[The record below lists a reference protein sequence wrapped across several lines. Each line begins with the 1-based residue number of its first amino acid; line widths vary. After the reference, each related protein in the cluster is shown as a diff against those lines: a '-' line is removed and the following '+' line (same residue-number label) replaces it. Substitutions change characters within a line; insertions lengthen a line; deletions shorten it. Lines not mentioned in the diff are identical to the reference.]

1 MSIFQQHGNQRLDGS
16 FVYNAVSTLEK
27 GIILKF
33 CRKVSY
39 FENYNAKIY
48 SFPLEI
54 LSSCFIVVGV
64 SVPGKVRIFDEKGEI
79 MVESKFPTGINYQQ
93 AEYEGGIGIHETGN
107 RGTRIGLNM

>member
-27 GIILKF
+27 GENLLLDWKRMVVDCFLYSKYSLRHLFFVII
-33 CRKVSY
+33 
-39 FENYNAKIY
+39 
-48 SFPLEI
+48 
-54 LSSCFIVVGV
+54 GV

-79 MVESKFPTGINYQQ
+79 MVESKFPTAINYQQ